1 MKDFI
6 IRSLESLSSVGY
18 LLLILA
24 GTYAGWSWG
33 AGQGHAFLGLIAGFV
48 LGLVLATVVFG
59 LVLLAIGIHR
69 NTSHLL
75 LVQRLGPERAEAS
88 LRTARAATGFLGLSS
103 GQIIRLGTNV
113 YLVIFFAYMFLPL
126 IFMMM
131 AAFNSPTI
139 PTAFPIRDLTLDW
152 FGALLGN
159 TQLWAATLN
168 SVIIGVGV
176 ICLTVPLGLAG
187 ALVLT
192 RLHSRARTFIYAIL
206 VSPLLTPGIILGIST
221 LVFWNSFGVPGGL
234 FLTIVA
240 QSSFISAFA
249 MLLFMAR
256 LQRFDPALEE
266 AALDLGA
273 SHQQVFWKITVPFLR
288 PTILT
293 AAVLAFLQSFENFN
307 TTVFAIGPE
316 STLTIQIASMVR
328 LGLSPE
334 VNALAV
340 IFIVATVSIAV
351 AYELKRRAEKARV
364 EVQKELAKAADA
376 RIALEETVEGHG
388 QTPAPQPGTQPATQP
403 AGA

>member
-6 IRSLESLSSVGY
+6 IRSLESLSSFGY
-18 LLLILA
+18 VVLILA
-24 GTYAGWSWG
+24 GTYAGWRWG
-33 AGQGHAFLGLIAGFV
+33 AGEGHAFLGLIGGFV
-48 LGLVLATVVFG
+48 LGLVAATVVFG

-69 NTSHLL
+69 NTGHLL

-159 TQLWAATLN
+159 TQLWEAALN

-192 RLHSRARTFIYAIL
+192 RLHSRARTVIYAIL

-234 FLTIVA
+234 FLAIIA

-340 IFIVATVSIAV
+340 IFIVATVTIAV

-388 QTPAPQPGTQPATQP
+388 RTPSPQPATQP

>member
-6 IRSLESLSSVGY
+6 IRSLESLSTVGY
-18 LLLILA
+18 VVLILA
-24 GTYAGWSWG
+24 FTYWGWRWG
-33 AGQGHAFLGLIAGFV
+33 IGNDSVFLGVIGGLV
-48 LGLVLATVVFG
+48 LGLVVATLVFG
-59 LVLLAIGIHR
+59 LALLALGIHR
-69 NTSHLL
+69 NTSQLL
-75 LVQRLGPERAEAS
+75 LVQRLGPKRAEAA
-88 LRTARAATGFLGLSS
+88 LRTTRAATGFLGLTS
-103 GQIIRLGTNV
+103 GQMIKLGTNV

-126 IFMMM
+126 IFMMI

-139 PTAFPIRDLTLDW
+139 PTAFPIREITFGW
-152 FGALLGN
+152 FGELFGN
-159 TQLWAATLN
+159 GQLWAAALN
-168 SVIIGVGV
+168 SVIIGIGV
-176 ICLTVPLGLAG
+176 ICLTVPLGLGG

-192 RLHSRARTFIYAIL
+192 RLHTRARTFIYAVL

-221 LVFWNSFGVPGGL
+221 LVFWNNLGIGGGI
-234 FLTIVA
+234 FLAIVA
-240 QSSFISAFA
+240 QSTFISAFA

-273 SHQQVFWKITVPFLR
+273 SHQQVFWKILVPFLR

-340 IFIVATVSIAV
+340 IFIVATVTIAV
-351 AYELKRRAEKARV
+351 AYELKRRAEKARA

-376 RIALEETVEGHG
+376 RIAADEPVGDDG
-388 QTPAPQPGTQPATQP
+388 AAPAAQPAT
-403 AGA
+403 A

>member
-6 IRSLESLSSVGY
+6 IRSLESLSSFGY
-18 LLLILA
+18 IVLILA
-24 GTYAGWSWG
+24 GTYAGWRWG
-33 AGQGHAFLGLIAGFV
+33 AGEGHAFLGLIGGFV
-48 LGLVLATVVFG
+48 LGLVAATVVFG

-69 NTSHLL
+69 NTGHLL

-159 TQLWAATLN
+159 TQLWEAALN

-192 RLHSRARTFIYAIL
+192 RLHSRARTVIYAIL

-234 FLTIVA
+234 FLAIIA

-340 IFIVATVSIAV
+340 IFIVATVTIAI
-351 AYELKRRAEKARV
+351 AYELKRRAEKARA
-364 EVQKELAKAADA
+364 EVQKELARAADA
-376 RIALEETVEGHG
+376 RIALEETVEGRG
-388 QTPAPQPGTQPATQP
+388 DTPSPQPATQP
-403 AGA
+403 ANA

>member
-1 MKDFI
+1 MRTTK
-6 IRSLESLSSVGY
+6 
-18 LLLILA
+18 A
-24 GTYAGWSWG
+24 AN
-33 AGQGHAFLGLIAGFV
+33 
-48 LGLVLATVVFG
+48 
-59 LVLLAIGIHR
+59 GI
-69 NTSHLL
+69 
-75 LVQRLGPERAEAS
+75 
-88 LRTARAATGFLGLSS
+88 LGLSS
-103 GQIIRLGTNV
+103 NQILKLGTNA

-139 PTAFPIRDLTLDW
+139 PTAFPIRDVTLRW
-152 FGALLGN
+152 FGELFGN
-159 TQLWAATLN
+159 GQLWAAALN

-192 RLHSRARTFIYAIL
+192 RLHSRARTFIYAVL

-221 LVFWNSFGVPGGL
+221 LVFWNNLGIGGGL
-234 FLTIVA
+234 FLATVA
-240 QSSFISAFA
+240 QSTFISAFA

-273 SHQQVFWKITVPFLR
+273 SHQQVFRKILVPFLR
-288 PTILT
+288 PSILT

-334 VNALAV
+334 VNAIAV
-340 IFIVATVSIAV
+340 IFIVATVTVAV

-364 EVQKELAKAADA
+364 EVQRELAKAADA
-376 RIALEETVEGHG
+376 RIAAEETADSGE
-388 QTPAPQPGTQPATQP
+388 APATEP
-403 AGA
+403 ATA

>member
-6 IRSLESLSSVGY
+6 IRSLESLSGFGY
-18 LLLILA
+18 VVLILA
-24 GTYAGWSWG
+24 ATYGGWSWG
-33 AGQGHAFLGLIAGFV
+33 ADNGHGFLGLIGGFV
-48 LGLVLATVVFG
+48 LGLVVATLVFG
-59 LVLLAIGIHR
+59 LALLAIGIHR
-69 NTSHLL
+69 NTGQLL
-75 LVQRLGPERAEAS
+75 LVQRLGPDRAEAA
-88 LRTARAATGFLGLSS
+88 LRTTRAATGFLGLSS
-103 GQIIRLGTNV
+103 GRIIRFGTNL

-139 PTAFPIRDLTLDW
+139 PTAFPVREVTLGW
-152 FGALLGN
+152 FGELFGN
-159 TQLWAATLN
+159 APLWEAAFN
-168 SVIIGVGV
+168 SVIIGIGV

-192 RLHSRARTFIYAIL
+192 RLHSRARTFIYAVL

-221 LVFWNSFGVPGGL
+221 LVFWSNFGVPGGL
-234 FLTIVA
+234 FLATVA
-240 QSSFISAFA
+240 QSTFISAFA

-256 LQRFDPALEE
+256 LQRFDRALEE

-273 SHQQVFWKITVPFLR
+273 SHQQVFWKILVPFLR
-288 PTILT
+288 PSILT

-340 IFIVATVSIAV
+340 IFIVATVTIAI
-351 AYELKRRAEKARV
+351 AYELKRRAEKARA
-364 EVQKELAKAADA
+364 EVQKELAKAADS
-376 RIALEETVEGHG
+376 RIAQEDTVGG
-388 QTPAPQPGTQPATQP
+388 PAPAAQPAT
-403 AGA
+403 A

>member
-6 IRSLESLSSVGY
+6 IRSLESLSSFGY
-18 LLLILA
+18 VVLILA
-24 GTYAGWSWG
+24 GTYAGWRWG
-33 AGQGHAFLGLIAGFV
+33 AGEGHAFLGLIGGFV
-48 LGLVLATVVFG
+48 LGLALATVVFG

-69 NTSHLL
+69 NTGHLL

-139 PTAFPIRDLTLDW
+139 PTAFPIRELTLDW

-159 TQLWAATLN
+159 TQLWAAALN

-192 RLHSRARTFIYAIL
+192 RLHSRARTVIYAIL

-234 FLTIVA
+234 FLAIVA

-364 EVQKELAKAADA
+364 EVQKELARAADS
-376 RIALEETVEGHG
+376 RIALEETVEGRG
-388 QTPAPQPGTQPATQP
+388 DTPSPQPATQP
-403 AGA
+403 ANA

>member
-388 QTPAPQPGTQPATQP
+388 QTPAPQPGTQPAPQP

>member
-1 MKDFI
+1 
-6 IRSLESLSSVGY
+6 
-18 LLLILA
+18 
-24 GTYAGWSWG
+24 
-33 AGQGHAFLGLIAGFV
+33 
-48 LGLVLATVVFG
+48 
-59 LVLLAIGIHR
+59 
-69 NTSHLL
+69 
-75 LVQRLGPERAEAS
+75 
-88 LRTARAATGFLGLSS
+88 
-103 GQIIRLGTNV
+103 
-113 YLVIFFAYMFLPL
+113 MFLPL

-159 TQLWAATLN
+159 TQLWEAALN

-192 RLHSRARTFIYAIL
+192 RLHSRARTVIYAIL

-234 FLTIVA
+234 FLAIIA

-340 IFIVATVSIAV
+340 IFIVATVTIAI
-351 AYELKRRAEKARV
+351 AYELKRRAEKARA
-364 EVQKELAKAADA
+364 EVQKELARAADA
-376 RIALEETVEGHG
+376 RIALEETVEGRG
-388 QTPAPQPGTQPATQP
+388 DTPSPQPATQP
-403 AGA
+403 ANA